1 MIIEDFCDTYMRR
14 KMTHTYY
21 ALDSYVSRGLTHT
34 YYFADTYVSF

>member
-1 MIIEDFCDTYMRR
+1 MIIEGFCDTYMPP

-34 YYFADTYVSF
+34 CYFADTYVSF